1 MMNKLIFG
9 RYMPGDSLIH
19 RLDPRAKL
27 LASFYFIGIIFL
39 ANNWETYLLLAFFTL
54 LSVFLSKVD
63 LKFFIRGIRPLIWL
77 ILFTV
82 ALQVLF
88 TSGGETYW
96 SWGVFHITEFGVMNG
111 LFIFCRFVL
120 IIFMSTLLTLTTPP
134 LELSD
139 AIEYLLRP
147 LKAVRFPVHE
157 ISLMLS
163 IALRFVPTLMDE
175 TEKIMNAQ
183 RARGVDF
190 GEGNLVQKMKAVI
203 PLLIPLFVSSF
214 NRAEDLA
221 TAMEARGYKGGEGR
235 TKYRVLH
242 WHNRDTMVIIAFV
255 LLTVLLIF
263 LRGQTFSGPLSIL
276 FLLICLQERMQAV
289 YDKKY

>member
-9 RYMPGDSLIH
+9 RYIPGDSLIH
-19 RLDPRAKL
+19 RLDPRIKL
-27 LASFYFIGIIFL
+27 IGSFYFIAVIFL
-39 ANNWETYLLLAFFTL
+39 ANNWQSYLFLGAFTFLAI
-54 LSVFLSKVD
+54 VLSKIN
-63 LKFFIRGIRPLIWL
+63 LNFFWKGVRPLLWL

-82 ALQVLF
+82 ALQMFF
-88 TSGGETYW
+88 TSGGTVYW
-96 SWGVFHITEFGVMNG
+96 KWGVFQLTEFGIRNG
-111 LFIFCRFVL
+111 LFILCRFVL
-120 IIFMSTLLTLTTPP
+120 IIFMSTLLTLSTPP

-139 AIEYLLRP
+139 ALEYVLRP
-147 LKAVRFPVHE
+147 LNAIRFPVHE

-190 GEGNLVQKMKAVI
+190 GEGNLIQKMQAIV

-221 TAMEARGYKGGEGR
+221 TAMEARGYQGGEGR

-242 WHNRDTMVIIAFV
+242 WEKRDTLVTISFILV
-255 LLTVLLIF
+255 TIGLVY
-263 LRGQTFSGPLSIL
+263 LR
-276 FLLICLQERMQAV
+276 
-289 YDKKY
+289 K

>member
-1 MMNKLIFG
+1 MINKLIFG
-9 RYMPGDSLIH
+9 RYMPGDSFIH

-39 ANNWETYLLLAFFTL
+39 ANNWQTYALLAAFTL
-54 LSVFLSKVD
+54 FAVFLSKVD
-63 LKFFIRGIRPLIWL
+63 IKFFIRGIRPLIWL

-82 ALQVLF
+82 GLQVLF

-96 SWGVFHITEFGVMNG
+96 SWGIFNITQFGVMNG

-147 LKAVRFPVHE
+147 LKVVRFPVHE
-157 ISLMLS
+157 VSLMLS

-190 GEGNLVQKMKAVI
+190 GEGSLVQKMKAVI

-221 TAMEARGYKGGEGR
+221 TAMEARGYQGGEGR
-235 TKYRVLH
+235 TKYRILH
-242 WHNRDTMVIIAFV
+242 WHLQDTVVMVAFGLMTIV
-255 LLTVLLIF
+255 LVFI
-263 LRGQTFSGPLSIL
+263 RS
-276 FLLICLQERMQAV
+276 
-289 YDKKY
+289 

>member
-1 MMNKLIFG
+1 MMDKLIFG
-9 RYMPGDSLIH
+9 RFIPGDSVIH
-19 RLDPRAKL
+19 NMDPRGKL

-39 ANNWETYLLLAFFTL
+39 CNNWQSYLLMFAFTL
-54 LSVFLSKVD
+54 GVIVLSKVSV
-63 LKFFIRGIRPLIWL
+63 KFFIRGVKPLIWL

-82 ALQVLF
+82 ILQVLF
-88 TSGGETYW
+88 TRGGTVYFE
-96 SWGVFHITEFGVMNG
+96 WGIISLTQFGLMNG
-111 LFIFCRFVL
+111 AFIFCRFVL

-134 LELSD
+134 LALSD

-147 LKAVRFPVHE
+147 LKVVKFPAHE
-157 ISLMLS
+157 VSLMLS

-190 GEGNLVQKMKAVI
+190 GEGNLAQKMKAIV

-221 TAMEARGYKGGEGR
+221 IAMEARGYQGGEGR

-242 WHNRDTMVIIAFV
+242 WQFKDTLVIFV
-255 LLTVLLIF
+255 FAILTVALVF
-263 LRGQTFSGPLSIL
+263 LR
-276 FLLICLQERMQAV
+276 
-289 YDKKY
+289 Y

>member
-1 MMNKLIFG
+1 MMNKLILG
-9 RYMPGDSLIH
+9 RYLPGDSLIH

-27 LASFYFIGIIFL
+27 IASFYFIGIIFL
-39 ANNWETYLLLAFFTL
+39 ANNFVSYAMLGIFTLCCLLLSKIDFGFFL
-54 LSVFLSKVD
+54 
-63 LKFFIRGIRPLIWL
+63 RGVRPLIWL

-82 ALQVLF
+82 ALQIFF
-88 TSGGETYW
+88 TGGGEVYW
-96 SWGVFHITEFGVMNG
+96 KWGVFQLTEFGIQNG
-111 LFIFCRFVL
+111 IFIFCRFVL

-134 LELSD
+134 LALSD

-147 LKAVRFPVHE
+147 LKPLKVPVHE

-214 NRAEDLA
+214 NRADDLA
-221 TAMEARGYKGGEGR
+221 TAMEARGYQGGDGR
-235 TKYRVLH
+235 TKYRVLY
-242 WHNRDTMVIIAFV
+242 WSTKDAIVILTFAV
-255 LLTVLLIF
+255 LTAVLMYI
-263 LRGQTFSGPLSIL
+263 RN
-276 FLLICLQERMQAV
+276 
-289 YDKKY
+289 

>member
-1 MMNKLIFG
+1 MMNKLILG
-9 RYMPGDSLIH
+9 RYIPGTSLIH
-19 RLDPRAKL
+19 TMDPRAKL
-27 LASFYFIGIIFL
+27 IASFYFIGIIFL
-39 ANNWETYLLLAFFTL
+39 ANNWQSYAVLALFTFSSIFF
-54 LSVFLSKVD
+54 SKIN
-63 LKFFIRGIRPLIWL
+63 LGFFIRGIRPLLWL

-88 TSGGETYW
+88 TRGGTTYFE
-96 SWGVFHITEFGVMNG
+96 WGIFSITEFGVING

-134 LELSD
+134 LDLSD

-190 GEGNLVQKMKAVI
+190 GEGNLIQKMKAVV

-221 TAMEARGYKGGEGR
+221 TAMEARGYQGGEGR
-235 TKYRVLH
+235 TKYRVLE
-242 WHNRDTMVIIAFV
+242 WHLKDSFVMMAFIV
-255 LLTVLLIF
+255 LTVLLVL
-263 LRGQTFSGPLSIL
+263 LRT
-276 FLLICLQERMQAV
+276 
-289 YDKKY
+289 